1 MNMSQFQN
9 RFGFIAVEKGF
20 ITADQ
25 LIEAF
30 RIQVMEE
37 IENEKHRLIG
47 AILFE
52 QGYITLAQIEEVLES
67 MQNLPAF

>member
-1 MNMSQFQN
+1 MSQFQK

-25 LIEAF
+25 LVEAF
-30 RIQVMEE
+30 KVQVLEE
-37 IENEKHRLIG
+37 IEKEKHRLIG

-52 QGYITLAQIEEVLES
+52 HGFITLPQIDEVLQS
-67 MQNLPAF
+67 MQTLSAF

>member
-1 MNMSQFQN
+1 MSQFQK

-25 LIEAF
+25 LVEAF
-30 RIQVMEE
+30 KVQVLEE
-37 IENEKHRLIG
+37 IDKEKHRLIG

-52 QGYITLAQIEEVLES
+52 HGFITLPQIDEVLQS
-67 MQNLPAF
+67 MQTLSAF

>member
-1 MNMSQFQN
+1 MSQFQN

-30 RIQVMEE
+30 KIQVMEE
-37 IENEKHRLIG
+37 IEKGKHRLIG

-67 MQNLPAF
+67 MQTLPAF

>member
-1 MNMSQFQN
+1 MTQFQK

-25 LIEAF
+25 LVEAF
-30 RIQVMEE
+30 KVQVLEE
-37 IENEKHRLIG
+37 IEKEKHRLIG

-52 QGYITLAQIEEVLES
+52 HGFITLPQIDEVLQS
-67 MQNLPAF
+67 MQTLSAF

>member
-1 MNMSQFQN
+1 MSQFQK

-25 LIEAF
+25 LVEA
-30 RIQVMEE
+30 IKVQVLEE
-37 IENEKHRLIG
+37 IEKEKHRLIG

-52 QGYITLAQIEEVLES
+52 HGFITLPQIDEVLQS
-67 MQNLPAF
+67 MQTLSAF

>member
-1 MNMSQFQN
+1 MSQFQK

-25 LIEAF
+25 LVEAF
-30 RIQVMEE
+30 KVQVLEE
-37 IENEKHRLIG
+37 IEKDKHRLIG

-52 QGYITLAQIEEVLES
+52 HGFITLPQIDEVLQS
-67 MQNLPAF
+67 MQTLSAF

>member
-1 MNMSQFQN
+1 LNMSQFQN

>member
-1 MNMSQFQN
+1 MSQFQN
-9 RFGFIAVEKGF
+9 RFGFIAVKKGF

-30 RIQVMEE
+30 KIQVMEE
-37 IENEKHRLIG
+37 IEKEKHRLIG

-52 QGYITLAQIEEVLES
+52 QGYITLDQIEEVLES